1 MNVFMPELSDEDF
14 EKFSKLIYEQCGIYL
29 QPLKKALL
37 KSRLLKRLKVLNLN
51 SFSEYYNYLMK
62 DKSQKEFTE
71 LINVISTNKTEFFRE
86 PKHFE
91 FLKQVLAGQYSKQ
104 HKISIWSAAS
114 STGEEPYSIAMT
126 ISNFFNDII
135 TKEIL
140 ILATDIDTNVL
151 KKAQQG
157 EYDNA
162 SLENLD
168 ENYVKKYFVES
179 SDKNKKIVCDKIKN
193 MIKFKQLNLVKPF
206 PFITQFDIIF
216 CRNVMIYFD
225 APTQAKVVTQLY
237 NHLKPNGY
245 LLIGHSE
252 SLMRVKIQNLKYLAP
267 ATYQKII

>member
-104 HKISIWSAAS
+104 HKKQFLKWHSNSRIVISKKKHSV
-114 STGEEPYSIAMT
+114 MT
-126 ISNFFNDII
+126 
-135 TKEIL
+135 
-140 ILATDIDTNVL
+140 A
-151 KKAQQG
+151 
-157 EYDNA
+157 
-162 SLENLD
+162 
-168 ENYVKKYFVES
+168 
-179 SDKNKKIVCDKIKN
+179 
-193 MIKFKQLNLVKPF
+193 
-206 PFITQFDIIF
+206 
-216 CRNVMIYFD
+216 
-225 APTQAKVVTQLY
+225 
-237 NHLKPNGY
+237 
-245 LLIGHSE
+245 
-252 SLMRVKIQNLKYLAP
+252 
-267 ATYQKII
+267 